1 MMAKRIFLVALFGTV
16 LACTNKTGD
25 NENPPQPTRVCTMI
39 GCENG
44 LAVEV
49 NSSLQQS
56 FTVNVR
62 TGSQVIH
69 TFRCDPSQ
77 PCRAFVS
84 NQTPAQV
91 TVTLETTQGPV
102 SRTFQPEYR
111 MNRPNGPDC
120 PPECRQATIT
130 FAVN

>member
-1 MMAKRIFLVALFGTV
+1 MGVRGLAV
-16 LACTNKTGD
+16 LSLILIACTSNSTESD
-25 NENPPQPTRVCTMI
+25 NPAQQPTRVCTMI
-39 GCENG
+39 GCEDG

-49 NSSLQQS
+49 NSSLRQS

-62 TGSQVIH
+62 SGNQVIH
-69 TFRCDPSQ
+69 TFRCDPGQ

-91 TVTLETTQGPV
+91 TVTLETAQGLV

-111 MNRPNGPDC
+111 MNRPNGSDC

-130 FAVN
+130 VSVN